1 MPIKA
6 CSCVKA
12 FGARSFLLYTQLS
25 ISSTFFPTDSM
36 YFCTVRCVALSLYSY
51 SELCN
56 CGLAIVNV
64 CYIVQQFVQRT
75 FLLHKDIMVGLL

>member
-12 FGARSFLLYTQLS
+12 FGARYFLLYMQVS
-25 ISSTFFPTDSM
+25 IPSTFFQLTLLSK
-36 YFCTVRCVALSLYSY
+36 VRCVALSLYIY
-51 SELCN
+51 SELSN
-56 CGLAIVNV
+56 GGRPIVNV